1 MIEAGV
7 PVVPGRD
14 DVEDAAV
21 AVTAAREI
29 GFPLMLKASAGGG
42 GKGMRIVEREEDVTR
57 AFEAAQREA
66 IASFGDGRI
75 FAERAVMRARHV
87 EIQVMADRE
96 GNTVWLNEREC
107 SVQRR
112 NQKVIEEA
120 PSPCAAMSPQLRAE
134 MGEVACRAARAV
146 GYVGAG
152 TVEFLLEETDDGGAN
167 FFFLEMNTRLQ
178 VEHPVTE
185 AITGRDLVADQ
196 LRVAAGEPLGYG
208 QADVRLDGH
217 AIECRI
223 YAEDPYKF
231 FPSPGPVHALVWPQG
246 QRVRIDAAVDA
257 GSEVSSHYDPMI
269 AKLTVWGADREQ
281 AMDTMRRAL
290 EETTILGIATNL
302 SFHRR
307 VLAEED
313 FRAGRLTTRYVDRHP
328 ALCEPAP
335 PADADVK
342 VAAAAAAYAVAERLR
357 QAAARTGEGPAELS
371 AWRLAGRN

>member
-1 MIEAGV
+1 M
-7 PVVPGRD
+7 
-14 DVEDAAV
+14 
-21 AVTAAREI
+21 
-29 GFPLMLKASAGGG
+29 
-42 GKGMRIVEREEDVTR
+42 
-57 AFEAAQREA
+57 
-66 IASFGDGRI
+66 
-75 FAERAVMRARHV
+75 
-87 EIQVMADRE
+87 
-96 GNTVWLNEREC
+96 
-107 SVQRR
+107 
-112 NQKVIEEA
+112 
-120 PSPCAAMSPQLRAE
+120 
-134 MGEVACRAARAV
+134 
-146 GYVGAG
+146 
-152 TVEFLLEETDDGGAN
+152 
-167 FFFLEMNTRLQ
+167 
-178 VEHPVTE
+178 TE

-196 LRVAAGEPLGYG
+196 LRVAAGAPLGYG

-328 ALCEPAP
+328 ELCEPAP